1 MATAAEIA
9 AVDAFLADP
18 KTLAG
23 SPPEFGPT
31 TFHKKGGYEWA
42 ATWPMQ
48 SSQSVVET
56 GQLRFVARGYGLFS
70 IAVIL
75 KSQGI
80 CRLDFEDPDD
90 CHANPHWAGSFGLPA
105 VVCGPHCHTWEHNRE
120 HILNSGQW
128 QLPARE
134 PLPVQVRKF
143 EQAFPWLAQRINL
156 VLSSEQREFELPPSL
171 V

>member
-48 SSQSVVET
+48 SSQGVVET

-80 CRLDFEDPDD
+80 CRLDY
-90 CHANPHWAGSFGLPA
+90 
-105 VVCGPHCHTWEHNRE
+105 RE
-120 HILNSGQW
+120 ASRSLTNLLGGARDLCPGQW
-128 QLPARE
+128 K
-134 PLPVQVRKF
+134 VR
-143 EQAFPWLAQRINL
+143 
-156 VLSSEQREFELPPSL
+156 SESWTSRRSF
-171 V
+171 

>member
-9 AVDAFLADP
+9 AVYAFLADP

-31 TFHKKGGYEWA
+31 TFHKKGGFEWA

-48 SSQSVVET
+48 SSQGVVET

-90 CHANPHWAGSFGLPA
+90 CHANPHWAGSLGFLPWCA
-105 VVCGPHCHTWEHNRE
+105 ALIATH
-120 HILNSGQW
+120 
-128 QLPARE
+128 
-134 PLPVQVRKF
+134 
-143 EQAFPWLAQRINL
+143 
-156 VLSSEQREFELPPSL
+156 
-171 V
+171 